1 MLRCIHA
8 PRRLVSVLALS
19 FLFVGSVIT
28 RDKQTMPEINP
39 SYQAE
44 AKSLAGRILKR
55 ADEAKCHRNS
65 CTILVANFTTPSGST
80 SRLGIQLA
88 DSISAELLSQEHGI
102 QIVDRSRLR
111 DYLIREHIP
120 SNLLKDWKAARWL
133 ASQLQANAVLV
144 GSIEQQGDR
153 FDLLVE
159 LLDASDEKI
168 GSEEA
173 IDISIRDPQG
183 SSLAP
188 FEPYDAESSR
198 AKITPG
204 HGSAAFRVGVNGT
217 SVPECIYCPAPLYSD
232 AARKAKFKGAVVL
245 EVTVTED
252 GRASDI
258 NVLNGIPFDL
268 NGEAIKAVRAWKF
281 KPAKDKGGMP
291 VTVAVPI
298 EMTFNLS

>member
-1 MLRCIHA
+1 MSRRIHA
-8 PRRLVSVLALS
+8 PRRLVFVLALS
-19 FLFVGSVIT
+19 FQFVGAVIA
-28 RDKQTMPEINP
+28 RDKQTLPESNP

-44 AKSLAGRILKR
+44 AKSLVGRILKR
-55 ADEAKCHRNS
+55 ADKAKCHPNS
-65 CTILVANFTTPSGST
+65 CTILVANFTTPFGST

-102 QIVDRSRLR
+102 QIVDRSRLQ
-111 DYLIREHIP
+111 DYLIREHIS
-120 SNLLKDWKAARWL
+120 SNLLKDWEAARWL
-133 ASQLQANAVLV
+133 ASQLQANTVLV

-159 LLDASDEKI
+159 LLNASDEKI

-173 IDISIRDPQG
+173 IDISVRDPQG
-183 SSLAP
+183 SLAP

-204 HGSAAFRVGVNGT
+204 HGSAAFRAGANGT
-217 SVPECIYCPAPLYSD
+217 SVPECIYCPTPLYSN
-232 AARKAKFKGAVVL
+232 AARKARFKGTVVL
-245 EVTVTED
+245 EVIVMED
-252 GRASDI
+252 GRAGDI
-258 NVLNGIPFDL
+258 SVLKGIPFGL

-281 KPAKDKGGMP
+281 KPANDKGGMP
-291 VTVAVPI
+291 MSVAVPI